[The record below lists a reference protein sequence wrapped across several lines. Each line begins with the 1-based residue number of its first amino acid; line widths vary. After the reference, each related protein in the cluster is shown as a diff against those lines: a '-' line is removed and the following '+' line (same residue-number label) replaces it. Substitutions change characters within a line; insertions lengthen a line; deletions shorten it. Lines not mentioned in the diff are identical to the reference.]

1 MEGKNTNS
9 YFYTIKTIIPKQ
21 RNLEEKSNKYVIFYF
36 LIFNMTYFRMER
48 TC

>member
-1 MEGKNTNS
+1 MEGKNINS

-36 LIFNMTYFRMER
+36 LIFISFYY
-48 TC
+48 

>member
-1 MEGKNTNS
+1 MEGKNINL

-36 LIFNMTYFRMER
+36 LIFISFYY
-48 TC
+48 